1 LTKQFGVF
9 LLAGLA
15 VVAVFLFVVFS
26 STKGAHVDLTGEI
39 LKTRVLSVSDGA
51 ASIVVVDFRVTNP
64 SNVNFVLLSAQL
76 LLQTASGETVEGA
89 MISKPDMEN
98 VFAHEKLLGPKYN
111 DILSI
116 KDNVLPHATVDRM
129 SGARFEFPEAKIGA
143 RKGMRLRIDEMDGVV
158 GEIGEKK
165 K

>member
-1 LTKQFGVF
+1 LSKQFGIF

-15 VVAVFLFVVFS
+15 VVGVFLFVVFS
-26 STKGAHVDLTGEI
+26 STKGAHVDLQGKI

-64 SNVNFVLLSAQL
+64 SNLTFVLLSAQL
-76 LLQTASGETVEGA
+76 QLDTASGETVDGA
-89 MISKPDMEN
+89 QISKPDMDN

-116 KDNVLPHATVDRM
+116 RDKVPPHATVDRM
-129 SGARFEFPEAKIGA
+129 SGARFELPESKITS
-143 RKGMRLRIDEMDGVV
+143 RKGIRLRIDELDGAVV
-158 GEIGEKK
+158 DISEKK
-165 K
+165 